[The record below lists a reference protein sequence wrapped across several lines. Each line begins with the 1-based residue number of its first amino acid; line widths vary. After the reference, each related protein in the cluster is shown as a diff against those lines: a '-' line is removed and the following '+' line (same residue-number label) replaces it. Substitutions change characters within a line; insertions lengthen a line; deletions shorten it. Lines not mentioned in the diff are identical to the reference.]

1 MEYSD
6 VLEQYSSWDDSNIS
20 NYYSG
25 SSSLSRGKWGNWTT
39 DSSNNTKT
47 KIGKCTIDSIS
58 TQYYTGK
65 AIKPEP
71 QVKYNSQILVKGTDY
86 TLSYKNNVKPGT
98 ATVTIKGKG
107 NFSGSKTIKF
117 KIKRKPSISL
127 SKKSVTL
134 SLAGTKTKTLKA
146 TTKNTSKKVSWK
158 SSDKKVATVKN
169 GKITAKG
176 SGTATITATVSGV
189 SATCKVTVKDTS
201 VKTVRYA
208 FKTLDE
214 WKEAVNKKER
224 QLVFGGD
231 LSITY
236 DGQTYYTGNIIV
248 DRDIVSY
255 KKIKTKVSLNTPG
268 TYTTIYLKLPSK
280 VTYTLHRHNLS
291 NDTSSSSVGK
301 TLVGLMNQQLVW
313 TQKCSCGFED
323 TLTWDIPIP
332 EDNNKYKEEEVY
344 VTTSTSLMID

>member
-1 MEYSD
+1 
-6 VLEQYSSWDDSNIS
+6 VLEYYYSWDDSNIS
-20 NYYSG
+20 EYYSG
-25 SSSLSRGKWGNWTT
+25 SSSLSRNKWKT
-39 DSSNNTKT
+39 NTSTNKKI
-47 KIGKCTIDSIS
+47 KIGKCVIDSIS

-65 AIKPEP
+65 SIKPEP
-71 QVKYNSQILVKGTDY
+71 QIKHDGHSLVKGTDY

-98 ATVTIKGKG
+98 ASVMIKGKG
-107 NFSGSKTIKF
+107 NYTGSKTIKF
-117 KIKRKPSISL
+117 KIKRKPRISL
-127 SKKSVTL
+127 SKKSITL
-134 SLAGTKTKTLKA
+134 SLAGTRTKTLEA

-169 GKITAKG
+169 GKITAKKC
-176 SGTATITATVSGV
+176 GTATITATASGV
-189 SATCKVTVKDTS
+189 SATCKVTVKDTL
-201 VKTVRYA
+201 VKTITYS

-224 QLVFGGD
+224 QLVFGGKTG
-231 LSITY
+231 ITY
-236 DGQTYYTGNIIV
+236 DGKTYYTGNIIV
-248 DRDIVSY
+248 NRKIISY
-255 KKIKTKVSLNTPG
+255 KKIKTKVSINTPG
-268 TYTTIYLKLPSK
+268 SYKTVYLKLPSE

-323 TLTWDIPIP
+323 TLTWEIPIP